1 MNWRHVAT
9 GLTPPLLASM
19 LQRARSCL
27 SRSGNGKPGT
37 SEWEVIPEGWSYA
50 KGHPSVSGWNAPSV
64 LETQLRKWP
73 RFVAMAEGSGPLG
86 FAHESDLS
94 DRHDL
99 ASHNAVM
106 SFAYAVSLAAHMRTR
121 ISFLDWGGGLGHFF
135 ILARRLLPN
144 VQIEYHC
151 KDVPL
156 LADQGARFLPDQHFT
171 SDDGCLDRKY
181 DFVMAST
188 SLHYVEDWR
197 ALLARLRAATGDILY
212 VTGLPVVARSPSFVF
227 AQRPHAFGYDTEY
240 LAWSL
245 NHDEFIAEATA
256 NGLHLLQELVVGH
269 RPPISGAAEQAEYR
283 GFLFRPDRDTA
294 GAK

>member
-1 MNWRHVAT
+1 M
-9 GLTPPLLASM
+9 
-19 LQRARSCL
+19 
-27 SRSGNGKPGT
+27 
-37 SEWEVIPEGWSYA
+37 
-50 KGHPSVSGWNAPSV
+50 SGWNVPSV

-156 LADQGARFLPDQHFT
+156 LADQGARLFPDQHFT

-188 SLHYVEDWR
+188 SLHYVENWR
-197 ALLARLRAATGDILY
+197 DLLARLRAATGDILY

-240 LAWSL
+240 LAWCL
-245 NHDEFIAEATA
+245 NRDEFLTEAEA
-256 NGLHLLQELVVGH
+256 NGLSLLRELVVGH
-269 RPPISGAAEQAEYR
+269 RPPISGAAAQAEYR
-283 GFLFRPDRDTA
+283 GFLFRPGGEATGTR
-294 GAK
+294 